1 MENREK
7 NFQLTVEDKKRYEKW
22 IRNIDLSSKE
32 TLINNIP
39 WKLKLLR
46 SLPDLKSFQVELIN
60 DISALYN
67 LITTKKGLNGL
78 AQRRILFALEYFN
91 KIEDE
96 IPDQLPWV
104 GYLDDAVVVRW
115 VLEDL
120 LADYG
125 KYFKTWF

>member
-1 MENREK
+1 MQIIKRTIKKINFILLK
-7 NFQLTVEDKKRYEKW
+7 NG
-22 IRNIDLSSKE
+22 
-32 TLINNIP
+32 INTFP
-39 WKLKLLR
+39 K
-46 SLPDLKSFQVELIN
+46 
-60 DISALYN
+60 
-67 LITTKKGLNGL
+67 
-78 AQRRILFALEYFN
+78 YFN

-125 KYFKTWF
+125 KYCDT

>member
-1 MENREK
+1 MANEAK
-7 NFQLTVEDKKRYEKW
+7 NFQLTADDKERYEKR
-22 IRNIDLSSKE
+22 INEIDLSSKE
-32 TLINNIP
+32 TLLNSIP
-39 WKLKLLR
+39 RKIESLR
-46 SLPDLKSFQVELIN
+46 CLPDLKSFQVELIK
-60 DISALYN
+60 DISTIYN
-67 LITTKKGLNGL
+67 LITTKKDLNGL

-115 VLEDL
+115 VLENL

-125 KYFKTWF
+125 KYCDA

>member
-1 MENREK
+1 MPFNEFKQLENVFASKGVEQIFVK
-7 NFQLTVEDKKRYEKW
+7 YNDLTGIE
-22 IRNIDLSSKE
+22 S
-32 TLINNIP
+32 INCEFGYTYLLQNNY
-39 WKLKLLR
+39 LK
-46 SLPDLKSFQVELIN
+46 
-60 DISALYN
+60 
-67 LITTKKGLNGL
+67 
-78 AQRRILFALEYFN
+78 ALEYFN

-125 KYFKTWF
+125 KYFKT